1 MANFSG
7 TLYTSVY
14 VNKYLADA
22 RDYRGKVIAIP
33 FNHTITTE
41 VATDT
46 ANLCVLPAGCEV
58 LDWSF
63 SNDAMGASTTMAL
76 GDAGSSTRF
85 YPATSVTSAGKATG
99 PLTAGMLYRP
109 TADTIVLATFAGAT
123 PTAAAVLKGYFLVI
137 VQA

>member
-14 VNKYLADA
+14 VNKYVADA
-22 RDYRGKVIAIP
+22 RDYRGNTKAIP

-41 VATDT
+41 VAADT
-46 ANLCVLPAGCEV
+46 VNLCVLPAGCEV
-58 LDWSF
+58 LDWAF
-63 SNDAMGASTTMAL
+63 TNDAMGAATTMSL
-76 GDAGSSTRF
+76 GDAGSATRF
-85 YPATSVTSAGKATG
+85 YVATSVTAAGKAAG

-123 PTAAAVLKGYFLVI
+123 PTAAAVLKGYFLVLL
-137 VQA
+137 QA